1 MMRNVTKSGRVE
13 DMKYRE
19 ITKDEINRITEKSLP
34 REKAFFTI
42 MRQSGLPP
50 HRIKQLKIGDVE
62 EILDPN
68 TPIPC
73 KISVLHESP
82 NFIGEE
88 AIKYLKRYLGT
99 RARRENLTGESLLF
113 TIRNGPN
120 REINTKSVSRAFKL
134 AMKKARIGEPSE
146 LKLYSLKDFY
156 RENAKNYQKELSND
170 SRPKDNEFY
179 RELYEEEAMPFL
191 EIELLTPIHQLET
204 QNKELTQ
211 RLTEIEDKLLPKI
224 PETEPPPEYWE
235 QMEKEIEEH
244 ERSEKWLKE
253 HPEEQ
258 KRLEEQQQE
267 REKENE
273 EWLEEHPEEVKQI
286 EEQMD
291 AQAEQDEKF
300 YTEHLE
306 DTVKE
311 LTNKLK
317 ELADII
323 EEHRKTQRKHAKQ

>member
-1 MMRNVTKSGRVE
+1 
-13 DMKYRE
+13 
-19 ITKDEINRITEKSLP
+19 
-34 REKAFFTI
+34 
-42 MRQSGLPP
+42 
-50 HRIKQLKIGDVE
+50 
-62 EILDPN
+62 
-68 TPIPC
+68 
-73 KISVLHESP
+73 
-82 NFIGEE
+82 
-88 AIKYLKRYLGT
+88 
-99 RARRENLTGESLLF
+99 
-113 TIRNGPN
+113 
-120 REINTKSVSRAFKL
+120 
-134 AMKKARIGEPSE
+134 MKKARLGEPSE